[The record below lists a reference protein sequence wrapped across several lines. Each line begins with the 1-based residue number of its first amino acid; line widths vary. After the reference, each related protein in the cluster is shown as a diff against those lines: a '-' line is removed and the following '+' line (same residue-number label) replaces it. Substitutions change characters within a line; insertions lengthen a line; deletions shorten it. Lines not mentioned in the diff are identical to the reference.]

1 MYGLL
6 LREAIQHRTEK
17 YTKIR
22 WHVLGHVCPVY
33 TSDTSVYNFKGLRG
47 VWCKSKPLLLLRD
60 LTTHIQKKCAL
71 FSRFKVELWYLLGL
85 LEGIISKAFLVT
97 VCVSLTPR
105 REAKSWCI
113 ILSIKWIALV
123 FFQFDFHSAWLLQ
136 PLQAMR
142 EFLDRG
148 SVCRDWPEFQWEAG
162 ILQVRWLITWPQAS
176 RRVIPHPLRC
186 QNWHPVM
193 NRLKLLWNILNYR
206 SLAATTQELRLMASW
221 AYRKASH
228 ILLKSPTLNPLMY
241 FKLAL
246 AHDFLCSV
254 KTMKLL
260 QCQNMEFG
268 EI

>member
-1 MYGLL
+1 MKKKTSAPLTGL
-6 LREAIQHRTEK
+6 
-17 YTKIR
+17 
-22 WHVLGHVCPVY
+22 
-33 TSDTSVYNFKGLRG
+33 N
-47 VWCKSKPLLLLRD
+47 
-60 LTTHIQKKCAL
+60 HIY
-71 FSRFKVELWYLLGL
+71 SMEV
-85 LEGIISKAFLVT
+85 
-97 VCVSLTPR
+97 
-105 REAKSWCI
+105 CI
-113 ILSIKWIALV
+113 ILQVQGGILILV
-123 FFQFDFHSAWLLQ
+123 RATGRDNFQGILSHSVWKSYSKTRGKGLVHHFVNKMNSSYFFFQFDFHSESLLQ
-136 PLQAMR
+136 PLQAVR

-162 ILQVRWLITWPQAS
+162 ILQIRWLITWPQAS
-176 RRVIPHPLRC
+176 RRAIPHPLRC

-206 SLAATTQELRLMASW
+206 SLAATTRELRLIASW

-246 AHDFLCSV
+246 AHDFLYSV

-260 QCQNMEFG
+260 PCQNMEFG